1 MSVARLRTL
10 LWIVL
15 GLAAGLA
22 AGCGKKDA
30 RSGTGETA
38 TASGESGG
46 LPTVAIRAPTA
57 AAKTQAAPAAADDD
71 EDDSD
76 PDDEKDDKDDQ
87 EIVAPKKGT
96 PEWLVHE
103 ATRLM
108 LAAPPKTEDV
118 EILKKHRQE
127 RNEKV
132 IQLSQQAIEQVHG
145 DKDKVRLFNAAVHNL
160 MEARLQLALTGDADS
175 IALLYEDAAALFKRD
190 PKSQAAAEG
199 AHTLVSLAYGLAQ
212 NSAVDKLRWIREF
225 ADQAQRFAEDFRSEE
240 RRSLPL
246 LFAAARS
253 CELAGLTA
261 EALECYSVI
270 QKGFRKSPFAAR
282 VAPIVKRLKLPGNPP
297 QISGPT
303 LEGDDLSVDDLLGKT
318 VLVVFWSAEAKPCL
332 EQLPGII
339 AVTRKQSRRGLSVVG
354 VNLDH
359 DPEVVQQFVMKNK
372 IPWPQIF
379 YSETEKRG
387 WNNPMV
393 SKYGIMDIP
402 ALWLIDS
409 SGNVVST
416 TVKAEDL
423 AAEAGKLLGSD
434 AATSGDAAGDAKGP
448 ESKPAAARS
457 KREPPLETIL
467 EQPHQRQSKKPAGT
481 VK

>member
-10 LWIVL
+10 LWIVV
-15 GLAAGLA
+15 GLAAGLS
-22 AGCGKKDA
+22 AGCGKSDA
-30 RSGTGETA
+30 SSGNGDTA
-38 TASGESGG
+38 TANADPG
-46 LPTVAIRAPTA
+46 LPTVAIRAPTSA
-57 AAKTQAAPAAADDD
+57 PKSAPARPAADDD
-71 EDDSD
+71 DEDSD
-76 PDDEKDDKDDQ
+76 PDDDKDDPDDK

-103 ATRLM
+103 ATRLL
-108 LAAPPKTEDV
+108 LAPPPKTEDV

-127 RNEKV
+127 RNEKI
-132 IQLSQQAIEQVHG
+132 IQLSQKAIEQVHG
-145 DKDKVRLFNAAVHNL
+145 DKEKVRLLNAAVHNL

-199 AHTLVSLAYGLAQ
+199 AHALVNLAYGLAQ
-212 NSAVDKLRWIREF
+212 NSTVDKLRWIREF

-282 VAPIVKRLKLPGNPP
+282 VAPIVKRLKLPGSPP
-297 QISGPT
+297 QLAGPT
-303 LEGDDLSVDDLLGKT
+303 LDGDQVAVDDLLGKA

-332 EQLPGII
+332 EQLPGIL
-339 AVTRKQSRRGLSVVG
+339 AVTRKQSRRGLYVMG
-354 VNLDH
+354 VNLDQ
-359 DPEVVQQFVMKNK
+359 DPAVVQQFVMKNK

-379 YSETEKRG
+379 YSESEKRG
-387 WNNPMV
+387 WNNPIV
-393 SKYGIMDIP
+393 SRYGIMDVP
-402 ALWLIDS
+402 ALWLIDQ

-416 TVKAEDL
+416 GVKADEL
-423 AAEAGKLLGSD
+423 AGEIDKLLGND
-434 AATSGDAAGDAKGP
+434 AAAESGTTAR
-448 ESKPAAARS
+448 SKAARS
-457 KREPPLETIL
+457 KSAAGTVADEPPLETIL
-467 EQPHQRQSKKPAGT
+467 EQPHQRQSKKSTGT